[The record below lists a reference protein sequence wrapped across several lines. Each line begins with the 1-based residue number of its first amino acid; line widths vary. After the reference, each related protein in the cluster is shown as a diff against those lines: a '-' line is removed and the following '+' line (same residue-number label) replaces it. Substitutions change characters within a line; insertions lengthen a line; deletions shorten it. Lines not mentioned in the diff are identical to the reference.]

1 MPLQLE
7 RCLFWNQCRSTIYIL
22 KSHFSYNTVS
32 DFIFNSFFN
41 LFSLRLI
48 LIFLKILGAY
58 HFFNFVSGRTF
69 KIIGMNSSS
78 SLQLNSNSSLADV
91 ILVFLRASGLQERIA
106 QIVKEAVSDSLQ
118 PSQKPFENSED
129 SAYYTRAELCQL
141 AHITESTLWRLE
153 KAGIIKKIKLGR
165 KNLYSRLDVEALLG
179 SGGFRIPAKKK
190 RKEVAK

>member
-1 MPLQLE
+1 
-7 RCLFWNQCRSTIYIL
+7 
-22 KSHFSYNTVS
+22 
-32 DFIFNSFFN
+32 
-41 LFSLRLI
+41 
-48 LIFLKILGAY
+48 
-58 HFFNFVSGRTF
+58 
-69 KIIGMNSSS
+69 MNSNP
-78 SLQLNSNSSLADV
+78 SLQLSAKSSLADV
-91 ILVFLRASGLQERIA
+91 ILVFLRASGLQEIIA

-153 KAGIIKKIKLGR
+153 KSGVIRKIKLGR

-179 SGGFRIPAKKK
+179 SGGLRIPPKKQ